1 MGVLLLKRETGY
13 WWEVS
18 KLSGVH
24 NMGGKAEENNL
35 ETSKRRPA
43 LSGGRVHRKQAL

>member
-1 MGVLLLKRETGY
+1 MGVLLLKGETGY

-24 NMGGKAEENNL
+24 NMGRKAEENNL
-35 ETSKRRPA
+35 ETSKRTPA